1 MQEIIHYHRYKHG
14 HRMNVFIIRIHHP
27 LAAETTLNNLV
38 PNKIP
43 HDQTDESVFET
54 RSPRNPAMRTRHQ
67 GLSESKVSFH
77 LSFLLTNNLFD
88 NSHPSPRIVRVK
100 EEDDHDMLEATPPPP
115 PPQPRTLHPIPPV
128 DVSNAPPP
136 VSLSPPSK
144 KRRVTIS
151 GGPHPLN
158 TDVRVPSTDPANT
171 TPISPA
177 VMGFTIGRDDPAAIE
192 QVRSMLTVK
201 QKQKALIEQ
210 RRGSVAGIVSIQA
223 PPVLSGALSNEHR
236 RGSVAGILTVPSSGK
251 SPRAISTTRL
261 SAGAMASSPEEHP
274 MISKPPLSAR
284 TVRRSPNAG
293 ISSNSRRGTNPP
305 NSTIVTPA
313 PPFSTA
319 TTTNP
324 PPPQSPSSM
333 IVPSQQKSIIS
344 VQQTS
349 RPSIQENHNL
359 PPPPI
364 SFARRRADH
373 LGGGKNKPADLMIS
387 PRDQQFSSQL
397 APSIQSAPPVPH
409 AQSMGKH
416 PMTLPRLPTAMND
429 SQNVQRVTSGRVPP
443 TPTRLTM
450 QRGPSTAPGSGA
462 PRSPAAS
469 VPIATTLV
477 PPTPVSLDR
486 PGDVGEKSAFLA
498 PFEMFYDSLSDS
510 KQLKNWL
517 SDQLQK
523 SNSIIASLKQ
533 QQENM
538 EEMIER
544 TVERKTSRMQNEI
557 STLHTRVEELEGALR
572 LARSE
577 EAMRRPSVDMSN
589 GAKALG
595 KYVNRN
601 GISPSSEPPA
611 AYTFPPV
618 EPARQPDYGRKV
630 SSPGWG
636 HSANRERSP
645 SANMDID
652 RRPSISSGRYES
664 GRPQPSEPAQS
675 RTAQNSLRGLPP
687 LPPLPPLIKSN
698 SLKKSLSR
706 SSQPDRSGLT
716 RHHSLADI
724 PDSTRGAKD
733 NPTESGR
740 RNSVIMS
747 PPEDL
752 RRPSGNVDG

>member
-1 MQEIIHYHRYKHG
+1 
-14 HRMNVFIIRIHHP
+14 
-27 LAAETTLNNLV
+27 
-38 PNKIP
+38 
-43 HDQTDESVFET
+43 
-54 RSPRNPAMRTRHQ
+54 
-67 GLSESKVSFH
+67 
-77 LSFLLTNNLFD
+77 
-88 NSHPSPRIVRVK
+88 
-100 EEDDHDMLEATPPPP
+100 
-115 PPQPRTLHPIPPV
+115 
-128 DVSNAPPP
+128 
-136 VSLSPPSK
+136 
-144 KRRVTIS
+144 
-151 GGPHPLN
+151 
-158 TDVRVPSTDPANT
+158 
-171 TPISPA
+171 
-177 VMGFTIGRDDPAAIE
+177 
-192 QVRSMLTVK
+192 MLTVK

-210 RRGSVAGIVSIQA
+210 RRGSVAGIVSTQA
-223 PPVLSGALSNEHR
+223 PPVLSSALSNEQR

-251 SPRAISTTRL
+251 SPRAIGATRL
-261 SAGAMASSPEEHP
+261 SAGITASSPEEHP
-274 MISKPPLSAR
+274 MISKPSSSAR
-284 TVRRSPNAG
+284 TPRRSPNTG
-293 ISSNSRRGTNPP
+293 ISSSSRRGTNPP
-305 NSTIVTPA
+305 NPVIVTPT
-313 PPFSTA
+313 PFST
-319 TTTNP
+319 TIN
-324 PPPQSPSSM
+324 PPPQSPSS
-333 IVPSQQKSIIS
+333 IVVPSQQKSITS

-349 RPSIQENHNL
+349 RSSIQENHNL

-364 SFARRRADH
+364 SFARRRAGQ

-387 PRDQQFSSQL
+387 PRDQQFSHQL

-409 AQSMGKH
+409 AQSMDKH

-450 QRGPSTAPGSGA
+450 QRGPSTTLGSGA
-462 PRSPAAS
+462 PRSPTAS

-477 PPTPVSLDR
+477 PPTPTSLDR
-486 PGDVGEKSAFLA
+486 PGHVEKSAFLA

-510 KQLKNWL
+510 RQLKNWL
-517 SDQLQK
+517 SDQLQR
-523 SNSIIASLKQ
+523 SNSIISSLKQ

-544 TVERKTSRMQNEI
+544 IVERKTSRMQDEI

-577 EAMRRPSVDMSN
+577 EAMRRSSVDMSN
-589 GAKALG
+589 GAKVLG

-601 GISPSSEPPA
+601 GIPPGPEPPA

-618 EPARQPDYGRKV
+618 EPARQSDYGRKV

-636 HSANRERSP
+636 HDANRERSP
-645 SANMDID
+645 PVNMDID

-687 LPPLPPLIKSN
+687 LPPLPPLIRSN
-698 SLKKSLSR
+698 STSGSLKTSQSR

-716 RHHSLADI
+716 RHHSLADV
-724 PDSTRGAKD
+724 PDSTRR
-733 NPTESGR
+733 PSPPISTESGR

-752 RRPSGNVDG
+752 RRPSGNDE